1 MAREKLG
8 EHLRHREMQPSRL
21 LLCIAAASAL
31 RKERL
36 RILTYNIHAWRDGDH
51 ADNLQRVADTCLAV
65 DADVICLNEVL
76 QPYDGARQPASYFEA
91 VKKRAGVGHAIVECA
106 PREGY
111 LQRLAAALGTPHV
124 VFVEAEREQCFFG
137 NCAFGN
143 AILSRRPI
151 LDAGHVIARPAP
163 GDILLGEQPR
173 DSVEARAA
181 VWASIG
187 IGDERVGVCAA
198 HLDHKA
204 DPLREK
210 QLTLFL
216 DELKRN
222 APALHLICGD
232 LNAFQR
238 RDHSAEAWD
247 RILKFYESRGW
258 PAPGE
263 DALALDA
270 AYAAGFVDA
279 GAGFGLEPTCWTANP
294 LFRIDHVLLNAAL
307 HKRCRVVDYRR
318 VDSDASDHYPVVVD
332 LEMEFK

>member
-1 MAREKLG
+1 M
-8 EHLRHREMQPSRL
+8 
-21 LLCIAAASAL
+21 
-31 RKERL
+31 
-36 RILTYNIHAWRDGDH
+36 
-51 ADNLQRVADTCLAV
+51 
-65 DADVICLNEVL
+65 
-76 QPYDGARQPASYFEA
+76 
-91 VKKRAGVGHAIVECA
+91 
-106 PREGY
+106 
-111 LQRLAAALGTPHV
+111 

-187 IGDERVGVCAA
+187 IGDERVGVRRASGPQG
-198 HLDHKA
+198 H
-204 DPLREK
+204 PLREK

-238 RDHSAEAWD
+238 RDHPSEAWD
-247 RILKFYESRGW
+247 RILKFYEKAGLAGARR
-258 PAPGE
+258 

-270 AYAAGFVDA
+270 AYAGGFVDA
-279 GAGFGLEPTCWTANP
+279 GGFNIEPTC
-294 LFRIDHVLLNAAL
+294 
-307 HKRCRVVDYRR
+307 
-318 VDSDASDHYPVVVD
+318 
-332 LEMEFK
+332 

>member
-1 MAREKLG
+1 MI
-8 EHLRHREMQPSRL
+8 RL
-21 LLCIAAASAL
+21 L
-31 RKERL
+31 
-36 RILTYNIHAWRDGDH
+36 
-51 ADNLQRVADTCLAV
+51 
-65 DADVICLNEVL
+65 
-76 QPYDGARQPASYFEA
+76 
-91 VKKRAGVGHAIVECA
+91 
-106 PREGY
+106 
-111 LQRLAAALGTPHV
+111 LAAALGTPHV

-232 LNAFQR
+232 LNAFLYGGGRGRGRPRGGGR
-238 RDHSAEAWD
+238 RVA
-247 RILKFYESRGW
+247 RGV
-258 PAPGE
+258 GG
-263 DALALDA
+263 LS
-270 AYAAGFVDA
+270 GIV
-279 GAGFGLEPTCWTANP
+279 FGLCT
-294 LFRIDHVLLNAAL
+294 II
-307 HKRCRVVDYRR
+307 
-318 VDSDASDHYPVVVD
+318 
-332 LEMEFK
+332 M

>member
-1 MAREKLG
+1 
-8 EHLRHREMQPSRL
+8 MQPSRL

-51 ADNLQRVADTCLAV
+51 VDNLQRVADTCLAV

-238 RDHSAEAWD
+238 RDHSSEAWD
-247 RILKFYESRGW
+247 RILKFYEKRGW

-279 GAGFGLEPTCWTANP
+279 GAGFNIEPTCWTANP

>member
-1 MAREKLG
+1 M
-8 EHLRHREMQPSRL
+8 
-21 LLCIAAASAL
+21 
-31 RKERL
+31 
-36 RILTYNIHAWRDGDH
+36 
-51 ADNLQRVADTCLAV
+51 
-65 DADVICLNEVL
+65 
-76 QPYDGARQPASYFEA
+76 
-91 VKKRAGVGHAIVECA
+91 
-106 PREGY
+106 
-111 LQRLAAALGTPHV
+111 
-124 VFVEAEREQCFFG
+124 FVERSGSSAFRE
-137 NCAFGN
+137 
-143 AILSRRPI
+143 LRVRRHPSRRPI
-151 LDAGHVIARPAP
+151 LDAGQVIARPAP

-238 RDHSAEAWD
+238 RDHSPGAWD

-318 VDSDASDHYPVVVD
+318 VDSDASDHYPLVVV
-332 LEMEFK
+332 LEMDFK